1 MFSNEAF
8 LKTYKPPPLFSC
20 KISKIFR
27 TVIQKKSR
35 GQLLLYF
42 PFYFKCFIS
51 NVLNLN
57 IALFDKKLQG
67 HLSALVWKNKNLV
80 IWNK

>member
-1 MFSNEAF
+1 MKLFWKLTSLRRCFPVKFPKFSEQ
-8 LKTYKPPPLFSC
+8 LFKRKAVDSC
-20 KISKIFR
+20 FCIS
-27 TVIQKKSR
+27 
-35 GQLLLYF
+35 
-42 PFYFKCFIS
+42 PFIS